1 MVFYYGVRWCA
12 SSGARPC
19 VGPGTL
25 LSTSLAGG
33 DKDPTWAFGCILSP
47 LFSLSP
53 LSHPSLISLPSSF
66 PSPLLHVR
74 VPLFLYRFP
83 FPSFGSSS
91 PLLAWFPGW
100 RFSSRALDWAAAK
113 IDLVRAVCWPD
124 ACGSNLHLHH
134 FVHPLLLYTCVCV
147 CIYVKYDLALS
158 LSSDHI

>member
-66 PSPLLHVR
+66 PSPLLHVS

-83 FPSFGSSS
+83 FPFFGSS
-91 PLLAWFPGW
+91 PLLAWFSW
-100 RFSSRALDWAAAK
+100 LE
-113 IDLVRAVCWPD
+113 ILVSCIRLGCSQDRPCTCCLL
-124 ACGSNLHLHH
+124 ACRVRVQLASAPFCPSLA
-134 FVHPLLLYTCVCV
+134 FVYMCVCV
-147 CIYVKYDLALS
+147 SMLNMI
-158 LSSDHI
+158 